1 MQHRHGR
8 SFRELIADRFAKRGL
23 YDTPDYWNMKAAQ
36 YEGLARSN
44 WPSNAY
50 NEELH
55 ALQMQTLERL
65 LGDVTSCAVADVG
78 CGTGRTSLHLARRGA
93 RVVGFDFSSGALE
106 AARQDAERAGLA
118 VTFELADVLTPPAQR
133 HISQYDVVLS
143 LGCLCLACSDAS
155 DLDRALAHLRALLRP
170 GGRLLLLEPIHRS
183 RLLTRILSS
192 RVSDWIARCSAQ
204 GLQLRD
210 RGCLLFVPV
219 RYALAFR
226 DLPSGVVAPV
236 FRAGERLL
244 ASASWLE
251 PLSDYKWLLFTAPDV
266 RSDATVPE
274 Q

>member
-1 MQHRHGR
+1 MPRRRGR
-8 SFRELIADRFAKRGL
+8 SFRELIADRFVKRGL

-36 YEGLARSN
+36 YSGLARSN

-50 NEELH
+50 NQELH

-65 LGDVTSCAVADVG
+65 LGNVASCAIADVG
-78 CGTGRTSLHLARRGA
+78 CGTGRASLHLARRGA

-106 AARQDAERAGLA
+106 AARQDAERAGLE
-118 VTFELADVLTPPAQR
+118 VTFELADVLAPPAE
-133 HISQYDVVLS
+133 HHTSQYDVVLS
-143 LGCLCLACSDAS
+143 LGCLCLACSDTS

-192 RVSDWIARCSAQ
+192 SVSDWISRCNTL
-204 GLQLRD
+204 GLELRD
-210 RGCLLFVPV
+210 RGCSLFVPV

-226 DLPSGVVAPV
+226 DVPRGIVAPI

-244 ASASWLE
+244 ASAGWLE

-266 RSDATVPE
+266 RSDAMLPE